1 MKRIFFTQC
10 ALAACALA
18 ALVFLAGCR
27 GKEKAEN
34 GLNSDFFSRKIE
46 GEITVSAY
54 DSQAYKNFLEE
65 AAKAFEALYPG
76 TKVKVETFSA
86 MPEVR
91 SGGQGNMQV
100 TLTEIQNDPQ
110 GRADYISRIN
120 TNLMSG
126 TGADV
131 YAMDVLPLHKFAV
144 NGTLENLD
152 SYMAM
157 DPKFHK
163 GDYRE
168 NVLDA
173 VRYQNGTW
181 FLPLN
186 YRFNYFSYD
195 TTLVPAGIASQFGID
210 KSFSTEELLKIGM
223 GLYTGAY
230 KIFNTNDYSRD
241 SRNMFAV
248 LLSEN
253 IQSYLNLETK
263 KPNFVDGSFAAMLN
277 SVKNYSQQGLIPQ
290 GVTGQQNAGPGRQ
303 RAIGIGEP
311 TDRFYFKQNNT
322 VNLLSQFTRSLGIIN
337 RTMTGGTAMSI
348 DADDEIAGIQANADG
363 SVPFT
368 YSRGFGIN
376 SQSKNKE
383 TAWAFLM
390 FLLSREIQNSAD
402 MMNTVFPVNNKAR
415 EETAEL
421 AFTGMFRNSNGVL
434 NDQQRQALTQYKRA
448 VETLSD
454 SINCFVVQ
462 DTSLNDMIASE
473 AQYFFSGSRTADEVA
488 KVLQNKADLYLNE

>member
-1 MKRIFFTQC
+1 MKRIFFMRC
-10 ALAACALA
+10 VMAACALT

-27 GKEKAEN
+27 GKEKTTEN
-34 GLNSDFFSRKIE
+34 GLGSDFFSRKIE

-54 DSQAYKNFLEE
+54 DSMSYKNYLEG
-65 AAKAFEALYPG
+65 AARAFEAFYPG

-91 SGGQGNMQV
+91 TGGEGGRQMV
-100 TLTEIQNDPQ
+100 LVESQNDPQ
-110 GRADYISRIN
+110 GRADYISRVN

-131 YAMDVLPLHKFAV
+131 YAMDVLPLHKFAG

-157 DPKFHK
+157 DPGFHK

-168 NVLDA
+168 NILDA

-186 YRFNYFSYD
+186 YNFNYFTYD
-195 TTLVPAGIASQFGID
+195 TTLVPQEIAGRFGID
-210 KSFSTEELLKIGM
+210 KSFSIEDLLKIGM
-223 GLYTGAY
+223 PLYNGAY
-230 KIFNTNDYSRD
+230 KLFNLNDFSR
-241 SRNMFAV
+241 SPRNMFTA
-248 LLSEN
+248 LLGEN
-253 IQSYLNLETK
+253 IQSFLNLETK
-263 KPNFVDGSFAAMLN
+263 KPNFADGSFATLLS
-277 SVKNYSQQGLIPQ
+277 SVKNYGQQGLIPQ
-290 GVTGQQNAGPGRQ
+290 GITGQQNAGQVRQ
-303 RAIGIGEP
+303 RTVGEP
-311 TDRFYFKQNNT
+311 TDRFYFNQYSA
-322 VNLLSQFTRSLGIIN
+322 VNLLSQFTRKLGII
-337 RTMTGGTAMSI
+337 RRMAEGGMAMGI
-348 DADDEIAGIQANADG
+348 DTDDEIAGIQANADG

-383 TAWAFLM
+383 TAWAFLK
-390 FLLSREIQNSAD
+390 FLLSGEMQTSAD
-402 MMNTVFPVNNKAR
+402 MMNTGFPVNNKAR
-415 EETAEL
+415 EEMSEL

-434 NDQQRQALTQYKRA
+434 NDQQRQALTQYKTA
-448 VETLSD
+448 AETLSD
-454 SINCFVVQ
+454 SINCYVVQ

-473 AQYFFSGSRTADEVA
+473 AQYFFGGSRTADEVA
-488 KVLQNKADLYLNE
+488 GVLQNKADLYLNE